1 LPPCGGKSLFNLKIK
16 RLNDRC
22 PESIIRKE
30 CGMQTIVPGKEN
42 QHESLCEELL
52 RERAAVLSRAGF
64 AVEDALEMLTKVE
77 RQIEQKIEQLQLVQN
92 ADSHLPDA
100 NDQRSIFEEINSI
113 IDQFNAVRQKAEIQ
127 YYYLIVTR
135 EALGLRR
142 HETVQR
148 LYRIPPKKKKMQAI

>member
-1 LPPCGGKSLFNLKIK
+1 MP
-16 RLNDRC
+16 
-22 PESIIRKE
+22 RKYQRE
-30 CGMQTIVPGKEN
+30 GMSMPALLPGKET

-64 AVEDALEMLTKVE
+64 AVEDALELLTKIE
-77 RQIEQKIEQLQLVQN
+77 RQIDQKTEHLRLVQTQGFDLQN
-92 ADSHLPDA
+92 MPDP
-100 NDQRSIFEEINSI
+100 RSIFEEVNLM
-113 IDQFNAVRQKAEIQ
+113 IDQFNTMRKRAEIQ

-148 LYRIPPKKKKMQAI
+148 LYQIPPRKKKMQAI

>member
-1 LPPCGGKSLFNLKIK
+1 
-16 RLNDRC
+16 
-22 PESIIRKE
+22 
-30 CGMQTIVPGKEN
+30 MQAALSGKEN

-64 AVEDALEMLTKVE
+64 AVEDALELLMKVE
-77 RQIEQKIEQLQLVQN
+77 RQIEQKIEQLRLVQN
-92 ADSHLPDA
+92 ADSDLRNLPDP
-100 NDQRSIFEEINSI
+100 RSMFEEINSM
-113 IDQFNAVRQKAEIQ
+113 IDQFNTIRQRAEIQ

-148 LYRIPPKKKKMQAI
+148 LYRIPPKKKKMQAIY

>member
-1 LPPCGGKSLFNLKIK
+1 MS
-16 RLNDRC
+16 
-22 PESIIRKE
+22 
-30 CGMQTIVPGKEN
+30 MQAALSGKEN

-64 AVEDALEMLTKVE
+64 AVEDALELLMKVE
-77 RQIEQKIEQLQLVQN
+77 RQIEQKIEQLRLVQN
-92 ADSHLPDA
+92 ADSDLRNLPDP
-100 NDQRSIFEEINSI
+100 RSMFEEINSM
-113 IDQFNAVRQKAEIQ
+113 IDQFNTIRQRAEIQ

-148 LYRIPPKKKKMQAI
+148 LYRIPPKKKKMQAIY